1 MNVAFFISRRYL
13 FAKKSR
19 NIINVISAI
28 SMFVVAMVTAAMI
41 TVLSAFNGI
50 ESLVSSLFSSF
61 DPEITVLPA
70 EGKVFEASDSLIT
83 YLAAT
88 EGVSSVARVLEDDVV
103 IRFDNQPTV
112 ATLKGV
118 DTVFTR
124 VTDVRDVIRYG
135 EFKLESNGFPCAIVG
150 YGIQSE
156 LGLPYHPTEY
166 PLFSVSAPIR
176 GKKLGRYKERALNTL
191 PVMMS
196 GVFSINAEMDVK
208 YILTPLAFAREL
220 FNYENEVSALGIA
233 IADKQ
238 KPEKVKERLAARLG
252 PDYIIETRYD
262 RNALIHQTN
271 RTEKWATFLI
281 LTFIMVIAGF
291 NIMASLTMLIIEKR
305 NDIFILQ
312 SMGFTAADI
321 RTVFSN
327 QGFLINA
334 IGMLIGLVFG
344 LGLCFVQQKFGLI
357 KLQGS
362 IVPAYPI
369 EVRPGDI
376 AGILFTVL
384 AIGTLFSTG
393 MVRYLIKRFV
403 H

>member
-1 MNVAFFISRRYL
+1 MNVPFFISRRYL

-19 NIINVISAI
+19 NIINVISGI
-28 SMFVVAMVTAAMI
+28 SMFVVACVTAAMI

-61 DPEITVLPA
+61 DPEITVQPA
-70 EGKVFEASDSLIT
+70 QGKVFSASDSLID
-83 YLAAT
+83 YIAAT
-88 EGVSSVARVLEDDVV
+88 EGVHSVARLLEDDVV

-124 VTDVRDVIRYG
+124 VTDVREVIRYG
-135 EFKLESNGFPCAIVG
+135 EFKLEADGFPCAIVG

-166 PLFSVSAPIR
+166 PVFSVSAPIR

-191 PVMMS
+191 PLMMS

-208 YILTPLAFAREL
+208 YIVVPLSFARSL
-220 FNYENEVSALGIA
+220 FNYDNEVSALGIA
-233 IADKQ
+233 LSDNQ
-238 KPEKVKERLAARLG
+238 KPDRVKAALATRLG
-252 PDYIIETRYD
+252 SDYIVETRYD

-312 SMGFTAADI
+312 SMGLTAADI
-321 RTVFSN
+321 RKIFSN
-327 QGFLINA
+327 QGFLINLM
-334 IGMLIGLVFG
+334 GMLIGLVFG
-344 LGLCFVQQKFGLI
+344 LGLCFLQQKFGLI
-357 KLQGS
+357 ELQGS

-369 EVRPGDI
+369 EVRAGDI
-376 AGILFTVL
+376 AGILLTVL
-384 AIGTLFSTG
+384 TIGTLFSTG

>member
-1 MNVAFFISRRYL
+1 
-13 FAKKSR
+13 
-19 NIINVISAI
+19 
-28 SMFVVAMVTAAMI
+28 MFVVACVTAAMI

-61 DPEITVLPA
+61 DPEITILPA
-70 EGKVFEASDSLIT
+70 EGKVFEATDSLVQ
-83 YLAAT
+83 YVAAT
-88 EGVSSVARVLEDDVV
+88 EGVRSVSRILEDDVV

-112 ATLKGV
+112 ATLKAV
-118 DTVFTR
+118 DTLFTQ

-135 EFKLESNGFPCAIVG
+135 EFKLETDGLPCAIVG

-156 LGLPYHPTEY
+156 LGLPYHPIEY

-208 YILTPLAFAREL
+208 YILTPISFAREL
-220 FNYENEVSALGIA
+220 FDYEDEVSALGVAIGEKQSSEEVKARIA
-233 IADKQ
+233 S
-238 KPEKVKERLAARLG
+238 RLG
-252 PDYIIETRYD
+252 SAYLVETRYD

-305 NDIFILQ
+305 KDIFILQ
-312 SMGFTAADI
+312 SMGFTSSDI
-321 RTVFSN
+321 RKTFSN
-327 QGFLINA
+327 QGFLING
-334 IGMLIGLVFG
+334 IGMLIGLAAG
-344 LGLCFVQQKFGLI
+344 LGLCLIQQKFGLLE
-357 KLQGS
+357 LQGS

-369 EVRPGDI
+369 EIRPGDV
-376 AGILFTVL
+376 AGIVLTVL
-384 AIGTLFSTG
+384 TIGTLFSTG
-393 MVRYLIKRFV
+393 MVRYLIKRFA